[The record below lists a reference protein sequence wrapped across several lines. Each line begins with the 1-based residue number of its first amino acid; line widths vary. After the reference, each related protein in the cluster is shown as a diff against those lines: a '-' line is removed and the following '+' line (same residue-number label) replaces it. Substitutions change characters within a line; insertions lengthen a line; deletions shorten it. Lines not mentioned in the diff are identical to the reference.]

1 MARRGTLWGSLGD
14 INSRDQD
21 LKEGLSADDVL
32 YFSPSDDATL
42 LPDFYGTGLGLQP
55 WPMVPAG
62 FGTYVA
68 PSPDV
73 LMGASWAAPAVV
85 AQSKDAGAP
94 MPQGAEGPAMT
105 IQAVPNDARYTDG
118 SLWGMYGDASSP
130 ANEFGS
136 QAAEAWAQGHT
147 GSMANVI
154 GVIDTGI
161 DYTHPDLY
169 LNIWLNQREIPVTL
183 RASLS
188 DIDSDGLI
196 TFRDLNGAANAT
208 YVLDY
213 NSDGRID
220 AGDLLNDARWENG
233 VDEDG
238 NGYRDDLIGWDFANN
253 DNDPMD
259 DHGHG
264 THIAGTIGALGANG
278 IGVAGVNWNVQL
290 VAVNLYHWFHGLSSN
305 SVRGQAIDYFTNMAV
320 SARAAGSVENFLATN
335 NSWGGNTY
343 SQTVLDAITRAAQ
356 QDILFIAG
364 AGNNATNNDNSPYYP
379 SQYATAP
386 ITGHEAVISVA
397 SITSSGSLWSASN
410 FGMTS
415 VDIAAPGSGI
425 WSTLPNGGY
434 ASWNGTS
441 MATPHVTGAIAL
453 YASLFPNATSA
464 QIREALLRSATF
476 TASFNDL
483 VASDGRLNIPAMLA
497 IAPPVTAFDD
507 WLYGTNT
514 ADILAGQQGNDTLDG
529 GDGNDT
535 LIDDTGSD
543 FAAFMNILD
552 SVTVSLADGKA
563 FSASGRDSLFGIEN
577 ALGGRGADSL
587 FGDASANL
595 LDGYLGADTLN
606 GDAGDDTL
614 LGGAGNDSLIGASGN
629 DLVAYTAAT
638 SAVTV
643 NLLEK
648 ISMGAFGEDS
658 LVGIENVLGGVFA
671 DSLLGDA
678 FANEISGGAH
688 NDTLEG
694 GLGNDTLSGGDGAD
708 FLSFALAAGSVT
720 ASLFSNLTNGTAG
733 NDRLSGFENILGGR
747 FADSLQGDSR
757 ANQLNGGDGDD
768 TLHGGAGDDTLTG
781 AAGGD
786 FVSYDGVT
794 GSVTV
799 RLASGAVSGAVG
811 NDRLSGIEHI
821 LAGGGW
827 DSLLGDVGANLILA
841 GAGNDSLDGLGGN
854 DTLIGDLGSDAVLY
868 AGATGAVTIDL
879 LLGYALDG
887 LGNDSLRSI
896 EEVVAGNFSDWLSG
910 DSEANR
916 LRGGA
921 GADTLV
927 GGLGNDTLWG
937 GADIDLV
944 SYADATG
951 GVSVKL
957 INDVTYGA
965 SGTDYLYEIENVLG
979 STFADTIWGD
989 SGNETLDGQFGDD
1002 TMDSHWGDDSLIGGA
1017 GTDLLFFYTGYGED
1031 PVTVNLATGTSSGVV
1046 FGNDSFTGFENVLG
1060 ARGSDS
1066 FVGDA
1071 SANGLN
1077 GGEGNDTLDGG
1088 FGNDMLDGSLG
1099 NDSLNGGGGTD
1110 FVTYASA
1117 SNSIT
1122 VDLAAGLALGSA
1134 GNDSL
1139 IAVEN
1144 VTGGN
1149 EADSLLGDSSANH
1162 LDGGAASDTVAG
1174 GQGDDW
1180 LNGGSGQIRLTFVL
1194 PQRNPFSHID
1204 VGINAKPAFSDL
1216 DNDGDL
1222 DLVVGRGDGDLLCFR
1237 RNSDGRFT
1245 AITGEYP
1252 ANPFFGLD
1260 VGWDSA
1266 PVFVDADRDGDQD
1279 LIVGAYDGTLTT
1291 FGIGGWG
1298 IGRNYRGIDVGFNS
1312 APVFADFDGNGYQD
1326 LLIGRSDGKIVV
1338 NSSTDTLRGIDVG
1351 SLSTPSF
1358 VDLDFD
1364 GDFDLVSGES
1374 SGALFG
1380 FVRNS
1385 FGSYDVMDG
1394 RIGWPTN
1401 PFAGIDVGWN
1411 SAPIFTDIDND
1422 GVLDLVIGAGDG
1434 TLRLYSGQLTNRDS
1448 LAGGTGAD
1456 TLEGVDG
1463 ADTLD
1468 GGAGNDRLVG
1478 GAGNDLFIISDTLDS
1493 VIETAGGGA
1502 DTIISSVSMTIP
1514 NHIEA
1519 LRIANDVSGVT
1530 LTGGAG
1536 NDMLIGNG
1544 LANNF
1549 NGGAGDDVILV
1560 GNVTLTDIYALFA
1573 T

>member
-1 MARRGTLWGSLGD
+1 MARRGTLWGSLGE
-14 INSRDQD
+14 INSRDQE
-21 LKEGLSADDVL
+21 LKEGLSADGVL
-32 YFSPSDDATL
+32 YSSSLDNATS
-42 LPDFYGTGLGLQP
+42 LPDLYGTGLGLQP

-68 PSPDV
+68 PPPDF
-73 LMGASWAAPAVV
+73 LMGASWAVPAMV
-85 AQSKDAGAP
+85 ALGQDAGTP
-94 MPQGAEGPAMT
+94 MPQGAEGPATT
-105 IQAVPNDARYTDG
+105 IQGTPNDARYTDG
-118 SLWGMYGDASSP
+118 SLWGMYGDASNP
-130 ANEFGS
+130 ANQYGS

-147 GSMANVI
+147 GSMANVV

-169 LNIWLNQREIPVTL
+169 LNIWLNQREIPTTL

-188 DIDSDGLI
+188 DIDEDGLI
-196 TFRDLNGAANAT
+196 TFRDLNGSANAT

-213 NSDGRID
+213 NGNGRID
-220 AGDLLNDARWENG
+220 AGDLLNDIRWENG

-238 NGYRDDLIGWDFANN
+238 NGYRDDLIGWDFTNN

-259 DHGHG
+259 DNSHG
-264 THIAGTIGALGANG
+264 THVAGTIGAMGGNG
-278 IGVAGVNWNVQL
+278 IGVAGVNWSVQM
-290 VAVNLYHWFHGLSSN
+290 VALKSFSDSGSGMTVN
-305 SVRGQAIDYFTNMAV
+305 SVRAVGYFTAAV
-320 SARAAGSVENFLATN
+320 NHASEAENFLAIN
-335 NSWGGNTY
+335 NSWGGVSFN
-343 SQTVLDAITRAAQ
+343 QDLLDAITRAGQ
-356 QDILFIAG
+356 QDILFVAA
-364 AGNNATNNDNSPYYP
+364 AGNESSNNDSAPRYP
-379 SQYATAP
+379 GGYSTAP
-386 ITGHEAVISVA
+386 ITGHEAVISVGAITNTGSLA
-397 SITSSGSLWSASN
+397 SISNYGS
-410 FGMTS
+410 TS
-415 VDIAAPGSGI
+415 VDIAAPGEGI
-425 WSTLPNGGY
+425 VSTLPGEGY
-434 ASWNGTS
+434 GSRTGTS

-453 YASLFPNATSA
+453 YSSLFPNATSA
-464 QIREALLRSATF
+464 QIREALLQSVTF
-476 TASFNDL
+476 TASVDDR
-483 VASDGRLNIPAMLA
+483 VASDGRLNIPTMLA
-497 IAPPVTAFDD
+497 IAPPVTAYAD
-507 WLYGTNT
+507 WLEGTNNAET
-514 ADILAGQQGNDTLDG
+514 LNGLGGNDTLDG
-529 GDGNDT
+529 GAGNDT
-535 LIDDTGSD
+535 LVGSEGSD
-543 FAAFMNILD
+543 FAAYISTLA
-552 SVTVSLADGKA
+552 SVTINLAVGTA
-563 FSASGRDSLFGIEN
+563 FSASERDSLIGIEN

-587 FGDASANL
+587 LGDAFANVL
-595 LDGYLGADTLN
+595 VGYLGADTLN

-614 LGGAGNDSLIGASGN
+614 LGGAGNDRLFGASGN
-629 DLVAYTAAT
+629 DLVVYTAAT
-638 SAVTV
+638 GAITV
-643 NLLEK
+643 SLLEN
-648 ISMGAFGEDS
+648 IATGAFGVDS
-658 LVGIENVLGGVFA
+658 LDRIENVLGGIFA

-678 FANEISGGAH
+678 LANEISGGAN

-694 GLGNDTLSGGDGAD
+694 GMGSDTLNGGDGAD
-708 FLSFALAAGSVT
+708 LLSFALAAGSVSV
-720 ASLFSNLTNGTAG
+720 SLATNLATGAAG
-733 NDRLSGFENILGGR
+733 NDRLSGFENVLGGR
-747 FADSLQGDSR
+747 LADSLQGDSI
-757 ANQLNGGDGDD
+757 ANQLNASDGDD
-768 TLHGGAGDDTLTG
+768 TLHGGAGDDTLIG

-786 FVSYDGVT
+786 FVTYDGVT

-799 RLASGAVSGAVG
+799 RLASGAVSGAAG

-821 LAGGGW
+821 LAGGGR
-827 DSLLGDVGANLILA
+827 DSLLGDLGANLILA
-841 GAGNDSLDGLGGN
+841 GAANDSLDGAGGN
-854 DTLIGDLGSDAVLY
+854 DTLVGDLGNDVVLY
-868 AGATGAVTIDL
+868 ADVTGAVMIDL
-879 LLGYALDG
+879 LLGYAFDG
-887 LGNDSLRSI
+887 SGNDSLRSI

-916 LRGGA
+916 LSGGA

-965 SGTDYLYEIENVLG
+965 SATDYLYEIEKVLG
-979 STFADTIWGD
+979 SAFADTIWGD
-989 SGNETLDGQFGDD
+989 NKNETLDGQFGDD

-1017 GTDLLFFYTGYGED
+1017 GTDLLFFYTGYGQD
-1031 PVTVNLATGTSSGVV
+1031 PVTVNLAAGTSSGII

-1066 FVGDA
+1066 FVGDT

-1088 FGNDMLDGSLG
+1088 FGNDMLDGNFG

-1144 VTGGN
+1144 VAGSN
-1149 EADSLLGDSSANH
+1149 QADSLLGDSLANH
-1162 LDGGAASDTVAG
+1162 LDGGAASDTIAG

-1180 LNGGSGQIRLTFVL
+1180 LTGGSGAVRLTFIVAKT
-1194 PQRNPFSHID
+1194 NPFSFID

-1222 DLVVGRGDGDLLCFR
+1222 DLAVGRGDGDVFCFR
-1237 RNSDGRFT
+1237 RNSDGSFT

-1252 ANPFFGLD
+1252 TNPFFGLD

-1266 PVFVDADRDGDQD
+1266 PVFLDEDGDSDQD
-1279 LIVGAYDGTLTT
+1279 LIVGGYDGTLTT
-1291 FGIGGWG
+1291 VGIGRG

-1385 FGSYDVMDG
+1385 FGSYDVIDG

-1468 GGAGNDRLVG
+1468 GGAGNNRLVG
-1478 GAGNDLFIISDTLDS
+1478 GAGNDLFIISDTFDS
-1493 VIETAGGGA
+1493 IIETAGGGA
-1502 DTIISSVSMTIP
+1502 DTIITSVSMTMP
-1514 NHIEA
+1514 DHVEA
-1519 LRIANDVSGVT
+1519 LSIAADVSGVT

-1544 LANNF
+1544 FANTF
-1549 NGGAGDDVILV
+1549 NGGAGDDVILA
-1560 GNVTLTDIYALFA
+1560 GNVTLADIYALFA